1 MIEIA
6 QLRITKTEI
15 RILKNKLVPDRV
27 FSQLKTFFF

>member
-27 FSQLKTFFF
+27 FSS